1 MLYNIQ
7 KMWSINDGVKQ
18 QCAINLLP
26 LPDDVIH
33 TIKDYVFYTY
43 EQVDMRILKQRLINE
58 LQQTKKALN
67 ERKTIEKAKGIIM
80 KIKNLSEDQAYN
92 AMRKLAMNHNK
103 SIAELADQIITAA
116 EVLV

>member
-58 LQQTKKALN
+58 LLI
-67 ERKTIEKAKGIIM
+67 KTVIYDPYDYYDYYDNDDDYDDDDINNDYI
-80 KIKNLSEDQAYN
+80 Q
-92 AMRKLAMNHNK
+92 
-103 SIAELADQIITAA
+103 
-116 EVLV
+116 